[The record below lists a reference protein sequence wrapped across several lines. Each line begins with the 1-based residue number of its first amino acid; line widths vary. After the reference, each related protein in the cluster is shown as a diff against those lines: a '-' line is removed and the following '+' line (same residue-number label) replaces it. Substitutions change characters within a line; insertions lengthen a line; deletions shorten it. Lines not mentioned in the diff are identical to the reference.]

1 MSRCRKRDTDLNLK
15 SMSAVR
21 LREET
26 ATNDVAAFDVSHEN
40 YLPQSWGWGSVRGS
54 LYGVHKALNSQ
65 PKKGGRGGRGTKKEG
80 EEEREGGLL
89 SFLSYTARTTCPGM
103 SGSTGSSHINQ

>member
-15 SMSAVR
+15 STSAVR

-26 ATNDVAAFDVSHEN
+26 ATNDVVAFDGEPRELSPSEPGVG
-40 YLPQSWGWGSVRGS
+40 LGARQLVWCAQGSQFPAQKR
-54 LYGVHKALNSQ
+54 
-65 PKKGGRGGRGTKKEG
+65 RGGRGTKKEE
-80 EEEREGGLL
+80 EEERERGLL